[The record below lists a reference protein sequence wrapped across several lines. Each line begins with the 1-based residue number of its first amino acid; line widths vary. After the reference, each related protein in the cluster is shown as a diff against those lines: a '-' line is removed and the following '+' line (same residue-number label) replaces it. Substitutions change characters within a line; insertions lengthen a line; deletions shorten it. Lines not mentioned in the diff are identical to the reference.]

1 MKAGSA
7 IGVGVGIGLLMLGA
21 MMEGVGPNVLLQI
34 SALLIIFGGTIGAT
48 MASYGMEGMKLI
60 PALLKKALIAD
71 EFDQPAQVE
80 RLVGFADTARRDGLL
95 ALEGQLEQVDDDF
108 TRKGMQLVV
117 DGTDQD
123 MVREILELE
132 IEAMERRHKLGEN
145 VFRSASGFAPTMGV
159 LGAVL
164 GLIHAMSFLSQPAM
178 LGPAIAVAFIATLL
192 GVGSANVFFLPVAT
206 RLKMLSEIESE
217 LRSMTVEGVL
227 AIQAGDNPRMVAEKL
242 MSYIPPSERAKITLP
257 GSPRLQTMDGDRKA
271 A

>member
-1 MKAGSA
+1 MKAGTA
-7 IGVGVGIGLLMLGA
+7 IGVALGIGLTMLGA
-21 MMEGVGPNVLLQI
+21 MMEGVGPQVLMQI
-34 SALLIIFGGTIGAT
+34 SALLIIFGGTTGAT
-48 MASYGMEGMKLI
+48 MASYGLEGITVI
-60 PALLKKALIAD
+60 PALLKKAMVAD
-71 EFDQPAQVE
+71 EFNRPAQVE

-95 ALEGQLEQVDDDF
+95 ALEGQLGQVDDDF

-117 DGTDQD
+117 DGTDQEL
-123 MVREILELE
+123 VREILELE

-206 RLKMLSEIESE
+206 RLKMLSELEAE
-217 LRSMTVEGVL
+217 MRSMTIEGVL

-242 MSYIPPSERAKITLP
+242 MSFVPPKERANVSLP
-257 GSPRLQTMDGDRKA
+257 GSPRLQTMDGARRA